1 MALTGPAIRPSD
13 NPLVRL
19 QDDLERQAR
28 QRRTGA
34 RFPPGDTSRANRR
47 PVDFN
52 RRPLTLLLEA
62 YERYGPVFSLRMLK
76 ADILFALGPQA
87 NHEILVSQ
95 ASNFLWREGFRDL
108 IPLLGDG
115 LLTIDGAF
123 HRTSRKIMLPAFH
136 RERIARALA
145 LMDDEIEAAVAS
157 WRPGVRLDLYDWTR
171 HLALRI
177 AMRALFGFDPDRSQ
191 GDLDAAAEFEHA
203 LGFYGHSYFGQML
216 RGPLTPWHRMR
227 TARRRLDAL
236 IFGEIARRR
245 RTGERGEDLLSLL
258 LDAEDEDGNSLS
270 DAHVRD
276 EVMTLMFAGHDT
288 TTATVCFLV
297 YELARAPHELAL
309 LHAERRALGDGTP
322 SFEQL
327 AGGALPRLDMALDE
341 TLRLWPPAWI
351 GPRRSVE
358 ATTVAGVHVPG
369 DTFINYV
376 SWASHRL
383 PDVWEDPHAFVPDRF
398 SEERRRQIPKGAYV
412 PFGGGSRTCIGMRF
426 GQLEIKA
433 IMARILRDFDLAL
446 EPGWKLHVSQTP
458 TLGPKG
464 GLPVIVQAAA

>member
-1 MALTGPAIRPSD
+1 MALTGPATSPAAS
-13 NPLVRL
+13 PLARL
-19 QDDLERQAR
+19 RDDLRRQAR
-28 QRRTGA
+28 QRRAGVPY
-34 RFPPGDTSRANRR
+34 PPGDTHGATRR
-47 PVDFN
+47 IITLN
-52 RRPLTLLLEA
+52 RRPLHTLLDA
-62 YERYGPVFSLRMLK
+62 YERHGPVFTLRMLR
-76 ADILFALGPQA
+76 AEVVFALGPQA

-123 HRTSRKIMLPAFH
+123 HRQSRKIMLPGFH
-136 RERIARALA
+136 RERIAGALG
-145 LMDDEIEAAVAS
+145 LMDGEIERAIAA
-157 WRPGVRLDLYDWTR
+157 WRPGAQLDLYHWTR
-171 HLALRI
+171 ELALRI
-177 AMRALFGFDPDRSQ
+177 AMRALFGLDPDRSRA
-191 GDLDAAAEFEHA
+191 DLDAAEEFERA
-203 LGFYGHSYFGQML
+203 LGFYGHDVLMQML
-216 RGPLTPWHRMR
+216 RGPGTPWRRMR
-227 TARRRLDAL
+227 DARRHLDQL
-236 IFGEIARRR
+236 IFGEIERRR

-258 LDAEDEDGNSLS
+258 LDAEDEDGNHLS

-276 EVMTLMFAGHDT
+276 EVMTLLFAGHDT
-288 TTATVCFLV
+288 TTATICFLV
-297 YELARAPHELAL
+297 YELARAPHERAL
-309 LHAERRALGDGTP
+309 LHAERRTLPDTAPT
-322 SFEQL
+322 FEQL

-358 ATTVAGVHVPG
+358 ATTVAGVPVPA

-398 SEERRRQIPKGAYV
+398 SEERRKTIPKGAYV

-433 IMARILRDFDLAL
+433 IMARILRDFDVEL
-446 EPGWKLHVSQTP
+446 EPGWKLRVSQTP
-458 TLGPKG
+458 TLGPRG
-464 GLPVIVQAAA
+464 GMPVRVQAAG